1 MSRHSWPALVAA
13 VALALA
19 LPAAAAPAD
28 DGIARVVGQ
37 SIVTGMNGRAPSAAL
52 LARIR
57 AGEVG
62 GVILFARNVGTP
74 EEVARLVATLQAAA
88 AAGGNPALLIAVDQ
102 EGGAVKRL
110 PDGPP
115 DRSAAAMGRDGS
127 TAAARQQGEA
137 TAAYLRRLGID
148 VDLAPVLDTP
158 GSGSTFLGSRAFSRN
173 RWLNARLGAA
183 FVEGLQAGGVAA
195 TAKHFPGLG
204 TARQSTDASPVVLS
218 TPKPVLDR
226 RLVPFSRAIGAGVR
240 LVMVSSAGYT
250 AYDPSGRPAVLS
262 RPIVTGLLREKLG
275 FEGVVISDAME
286 GAALRGR
293 PRAAVSAL
301 AAGVD
306 VLLYTSER
314 TSAAGYRQ
322 VLAAAK
328 DGTLDLAARGARI
341 AALKGWLAS
350 TRPTG

>member
-1 MSRHSWPALVAA
+1 MSRHRALALT
-13 VALALA
+13 VALAFALA
-19 LPAAAAPAD
+19 PTGAATPAE

-37 SIVTGMNGRAPSAAL
+37 SIMTGMNGRTPSAEL

-57 AGEVG
+57 AGQVG
-62 GVILFARNVGTP
+62 GVILFAHNVGTP
-74 EEVARLVATLQAAA
+74 DEVARLVATLQSAA
-88 AAGGNPALLIAVDQ
+88 AAGGNPALLVAVDQ

-115 DRSAAAMGRDGS
+115 DRSAAAIGRDGS
-127 TAAARQQGEA
+127 PTAARQQGEA

-158 GSGSTFLGSRAFSRN
+158 GSGPTFLGSRAFSRN

-204 TARQSTDASPVVLS
+204 TARRSTDAAPVVLA

-226 RLVPFSRAIGAGVR
+226 RLVPFTRAIDAGAK
-240 LVMVSSAGYT
+240 LVMVSSAGYA
-250 AYDPSGRPAVLS
+250 AYDASGRPAVLS
-262 RPIVTGLLREKLG
+262 RPIVTGLLREQLG
-275 FEGVVISDAME
+275 FDGVVISDAME
-286 GAALRGR
+286 AAALRSR
-293 PRAAVSAL
+293 PHAAVGAL

-314 TSAAGYRQ
+314 TSAAGYRE
-322 VLAAAK
+322 VLAAARE
-328 DGTLDLAARGARI
+328 GRLELASRGARI
-341 AALKGWLAS
+341 AALKGWLAMG
-350 TRPTG
+350 RPTR